1 MSGLDPNG
9 AGVLVVGGGSSLPT
23 AAGAGEIPVSSGA
36 GTTYVATGAAGVRTA
51 IGAAGGSL
59 LAAPLAS
66 GQGWTIA
73 AGAGTAGSSAWTYVS
88 GDKAR
93 CTLATSGTTHGGDGT
108 DLGPRIERALP
119 SAYDTSKRYKI
130 SLTISAASLAGG
142 GAEGYLILYLRDGS
156 GNYAAAIVRLQPTP
170 IYICA
175 GYWGAVGVTGTIT
188 SPTLT
193 ADGATTI
200 HLVLT
205 PNTYDAR
212 YKSAAGTSLTTTR
225 GLVFTPTH
233 FGVMGGSFNSITGYF
248 EVQDLT
254 LATADV

>member
-1 MSGLDPNG
+1 MGRAVNG
-9 AGVLVVGGGSSLPT
+9 QAPSTGATTMAALSDVG
-23 AAGAGEIPVSSGA
+23 AAGLAVGQS
-36 GTTYVATGAAGVRTA
+36 ATAAGVRTA

-175 GYWGAVGVTGTIT
+175 GYWGAAGVTATIT

-200 HLVLT
+200 HIVLT
-205 PNTYDAR
+205 PQSYDAR

-225 GLVFTPTH
+225 GLAFTPTH